1 MKLGGGVGS
10 SRMPPGRSQQ
20 ITAMLH
26 STHTYLGQHG
36 LSMHMCQHGGGDD
49 KARAEKMWDQ
59 NAASARDVYEMCKTI
74 EEISPKM
81 AGEMGRIRSQ
91 LTGLIGGKATKGT
104 KRKRAGSVA
113 SSNGAVVLAP
123 AEEETLAALEAE
135 IGRLKAAN
143 EDATTTVGEW
153 EIKWKVRAK
162 VSGSG
167 VAGDF
172 AATRA
177 GGKQCRSIKGLR
189 ALLAGSA

>member
-1 MKLGGGVGS
+1 
-10 SRMPPGRSQQ
+10 
-20 ITAMLH
+20 
-26 STHTYLGQHG
+26 
-36 LSMHMCQHGGGDD
+36 
-49 KARAEKMWDQ
+49 MWDQ